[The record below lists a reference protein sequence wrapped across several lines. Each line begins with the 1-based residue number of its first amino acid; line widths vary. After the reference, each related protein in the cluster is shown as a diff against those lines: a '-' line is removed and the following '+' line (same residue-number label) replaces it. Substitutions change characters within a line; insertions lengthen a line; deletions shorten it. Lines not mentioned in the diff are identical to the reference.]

1 MAAEV
6 GLAAFSS
13 IVSEGVKSL
22 FKPIIRQI
30 SYVFKYQSYIDGLKD
45 QVKQLE
51 HKRERVEIPVHQAT
65 QQGDEIYKDVA
76 DWLNSVKEFTQ
87 GAAKSITD
95 DEDRAK
101 KFCFKGSCPNLIS
114 RYKLSRQAAKAAE
127 AAASLVGKGNFSN
140 VSHRP
145 TPKLAEH
152 IQVKDFEAF
161 DSRMKVFQDVM
172 EALRDDKLNI
182 IGVHGMGGVGKTTIV
197 KQVAKQVMEENL
209 FDKVVM
215 AEVTQTPDHHKIQ
228 NKLAF
233 DLGMEFGL
241 NENEFQRAE
250 RLHERLKKEKQLLII
265 LDNIWTKLEL
275 DKFGI
280 PTGDVAEK
288 DRKDD
293 QRRCTI
299 ILTSRKQDLLRIDM
313 NSQKNFQIDALP
325 PKEALQLFEEIV
337 GDSTKISAFQSTAN
351 EIVERC
357 GGLPVALSTVANA
370 LKTKELDFWK
380 DALNQLRR
388 SDAREIHGM
397 QANVYTSIKLSYDFL
412 ESEEAKS
419 LFRLCGLYSEG
430 YVIQVSNLLRY
441 GVGWRL
447 FENVYTSEEARSRV
461 HRLIDNLKSS
471 CLLLDGD
478 AKDEVKMHD

>member
-13 IVSEGVKSL
+13 IVSEGAKSL

-101 KFCFKGSCPNLIS
+101 KFCFKGLWPNLIF

-145 TPKLAEH
+145 TPKLVQH
-152 IQVKDFEAF
+152 MQVKDFEAF
-161 DSRMKVFQDVM
+161 DSRKKVFQDVM

-182 IGVHGMGGVGKTTIV
+182 IGVYGMGGVGKTTLV
-197 KQVAKQVMEENL
+197 KQVAKQVLEDKL

-275 DKFGI
+275 DKIGI

-288 DRKDD
+288 ERKDD

-313 NSQKNFQIDALP
+313 NSQKNFWIDVLS
-325 PKEALQLFEEIV
+325 KEEALQLFEKIV
-337 GDSTKISAFQSTAN
+337 GDSTKTSAFQSTAN

-357 GGLPVALSTVANA
+357 GRLPVALSTVANA

-388 SDAREIHGM
+388 SDAKEIHGM

-412 ESEEAKS
+412 ESAEAKS

-430 YVIQVSNLLRY
+430 HAIQVSGLLRY
-441 GVGWRL
+441 GVGWGL
-447 FENVYTSEEARSRV
+447 FENVYTLEEARSRV
-461 HRLIDNLKSS
+461 HR
-471 CLLLDGD
+471 G
-478 AKDEVKMHD
+478 AHV